1 MAIIPLKSKA
11 KNPLHIVCCAMF
23 LSGVIEMKL
32 RELREQKG
40 VTQKEVATAVG
51 CTATV
56 YSRYERE
63 EREPDISTL
72 CSLADYFEVSIDSL
86 IGYSNKQKSEG

>member
-1 MAIIPLKSKA
+1 MIY
-11 KNPLHIVCCAMF
+11 

-40 VTQKEVATAVG
+40 VTQKEVATAIG

-72 CSLADYFEVSIDSL
+72 CSLADYFEVSTDTL
-86 IGYSNKQKSEG
+86 IGYINNRKT

>member
-1 MAIIPLKSKA
+1 
-11 KNPLHIVCCAMF
+11 MF

-40 VTQKEVATAVG
+40 VTQKEVATAIG

-56 YSRYERE
+56 YSRYERG
-63 EREPDISTL
+63 EREPDIATL
-72 CSLADYFEVSIDSL
+72 CSLANYFQVSTDTL
-86 IGYSNKQKSEG
+86 IGYTKSQ

>member
-1 MAIIPLKSKA
+1 
-11 KNPLHIVCCAMF
+11 MF
-23 LSGVIEMKL
+23 LNGVIEMKL

-40 VTQKEVATAVG
+40 VTQKEVADAIG

-56 YSRYERE
+56 YSRYERG

-72 CSLADYFEVSIDSL
+72 CSLADYFEVSTDTL
-86 IGYSNKQKSEG
+86 IGYINKQKI

>member
-1 MAIIPLKSKA
+1 MICY
-11 KNPLHIVCCAMF
+11 VMF

-51 CTATV
+51 CTSTV
-56 YSRYERE
+56 YSRYERG
-63 EREPDISTL
+63 EREPDITTL
-72 CSLADYFEVSIDSL
+72 CRLADYFGVSVDYIV
-86 IGYSNKQKSEG
+86 GRTNEKA

>member
-1 MAIIPLKSKA
+1 
-11 KNPLHIVCCAMF
+11 
-23 LSGVIEMKL
+23 MKL

-40 VTQKEVATAVG
+40 VTQKEVAIAIR
-51 CTATV
+51 CTPTV

-72 CSLADYFEVSIDSL
+72 CSLADYFEVSTDTL
-86 IGYSNKQKSEG
+86 IGYINNRKT

>member
-1 MAIIPLKSKA
+1 
-11 KNPLHIVCCAMF
+11 MF

-40 VTQKEVATAVG
+40 VTQKEVATAIG

-63 EREPDISTL
+63 EREPDIATL
-72 CSLADYFEVSIDSL
+72 CSLANYFQVSTDTL
-86 IGYSNKQKSEG
+86 IGYTKSK

>member
-1 MAIIPLKSKA
+1 MI
-11 KNPLHIVCCAMF
+11 CFAMSQ
-23 LSGVIEMKL
+23 SGVIEMKL

-40 VTQKEVATAVG
+40 VTQKEVATAIG

-72 CSLADYFEVSIDSL
+72 CNLADYFEVSTDVL
-86 IGYSNKQKSEG
+86 IGYIKRHKT

>member
-1 MAIIPLKSKA
+1 MLTICF
-11 KNPLHIVCCAMF
+11 VMF
-23 LSGVIEMKL
+23 LNGVTEMKL

-40 VTQKEVATAVG
+40 VTQKEVADAIR

-56 YSRYERE
+56 YSRYERG

-72 CSLADYFEVSIDSL
+72 CSLADYFEVSTDTL
-86 IGYSNKQKSEG
+86 IGYIKKHKI

>member
-1 MAIIPLKSKA
+1 MY
-11 KNPLHIVCCAMF
+11 

-32 RELREQKG
+32 RELRKQKG
-40 VTQKEVATAVG
+40 ATQKEVAAAIG
-51 CTATV
+51 CTPTV

-72 CSLADYFEVSIDSL
+72 CSLADYFEVSTDTL
-86 IGYSNKQKSEG
+86 IGYINKHET

>member
-1 MAIIPLKSKA
+1 
-11 KNPLHIVCCAMF
+11 MF
-23 LSGVIEMKL
+23 SSGVIEMKL
-32 RELREQKG
+32 RELRERKG

-56 YSRYERE
+56 YSRYERG

-72 CSLADYFEVSIDSL
+72 CSLADYFNVSIDSI
-86 IGYSNKQKSEG
+86 IGYSCKRKTEQ

>member
-1 MAIIPLKSKA
+1 
-11 KNPLHIVCCAMF
+11 MF

-40 VTQKEVATAVG
+40 VTQKEVATAIG

-72 CSLADYFEVSIDSL
+72 CNLADYFEVSTDVL
-86 IGYSNKQKSEG
+86 IGYIKRHKT

>member
-1 MAIIPLKSKA
+1 
-11 KNPLHIVCCAMF
+11 MF

-40 VTQKEVATAVG
+40 VTQKEVADAIG

-56 YSRYERE
+56 YSRYERG
-63 EREPDISTL
+63 EREPDIAML
-72 CSLADYFEVSIDSL
+72 CSLADYFRVSVDSI
-86 IGYSNKQKSEG
+86 IGYDTHLKNKN

>member
-1 MAIIPLKSKA
+1 MICS
-11 KNPLHIVCCAMF
+11 AMF

-40 VTQKEVATAVG
+40 VTQKEVADAIG

-56 YSRYERE
+56 YSRYERG

-72 CSLADYFEVSIDSL
+72 CSLADYFKVSTDAL
-86 IGYSNKQKSEG
+86 IGYIKKT

>member
-1 MAIIPLKSKA
+1 MLRTI
-11 KNPLHIVCCAMF
+11 CCAMF

-51 CTATV
+51 CTSTV
-56 YSRYERE
+56 YSRYERG

-72 CSLADYFEVSIDSL
+72 CSLADYFKVSIDSI
-86 IGYSNKQKSEG
+86 IGYSCKRKNEQ

>member
-1 MAIIPLKSKA
+1 
-11 KNPLHIVCCAMF
+11 MF

-40 VTQKEVATAVG
+40 VTQKEVADAIG

-56 YSRYERE
+56 YSRYERG

-72 CSLADYFEVSIDSL
+72 CSLADYFEVSTDIL
-86 IGYSNKQKSEG
+86 IGYIKKHKI

>member
-1 MAIIPLKSKA
+1 M
-11 KNPLHIVCCAMF
+11 HIVCFVMF
-23 LSGVIEMKL
+23 LNGVIEMKL

-40 VTQKEVATAVG
+40 VIQKEVADAIG

-56 YSRYERE
+56 YSRYERG

-72 CSLADYFEVSIDSL
+72 CSLADYFEVSTDVL
-86 IGYSNKQKSEG
+86 IGYIKKSKT

>member
-1 MAIIPLKSKA
+1 MAKSRL
-11 KNPLHIVCCAMF
+11 PTICFVMF
-23 LSGVIEMKL
+23 LSGVNEMKL

-40 VTQKEVATAVG
+40 VTPKEVAEAIG

-56 YSRYERE
+56 YSRYERG

-72 CSLADYFEVSIDSL
+72 CSLADYFEVSTDTL
-86 IGYSNKQKSEG
+86 IGYIKKHKI

>member
-1 MAIIPLKSKA
+1 MVKSRL
-11 KNPLHIVCCAMF
+11 PTICFAMF
-23 LSGVIEMKL
+23 SSGVIEMKL

-51 CTATV
+51 CTPTV
-56 YSRYERE
+56 YSRYERG

-72 CSLADYFEVSIDSL
+72 CSLADYFEVSTDAL
-86 IGYSNKQKSEG
+86 IGYIKKYKI

>member
-1 MAIIPLKSKA
+1 
-11 KNPLHIVCCAMF
+11 MF
-23 LSGVIEMKL
+23 LNGVTEMKL

-40 VTQKEVATAVG
+40 VTQKEVADAIG

-56 YSRYERE
+56 YSRYERG

-72 CSLADYFEVSIDSL
+72 CSLADYFEVSTDTL
-86 IGYSNKQKSEG
+86 IGYINKQKI

>member
-1 MAIIPLKSKA
+1 
-11 KNPLHIVCCAMF
+11 MF
-23 LSGVIEMKL
+23 LSGVTDLKL

-40 VTQKEVATAVG
+40 VTQKDVATAVG

-56 YSRYERE
+56 YSRYERG

-72 CSLADYFEVSIDSL
+72 CSLADYFEVSIDKL
-86 IGYSNKQKSEG
+86 IGYINKHK

>member
-1 MAIIPLKSKA
+1 
-11 KNPLHIVCCAMF
+11 MF

-40 VTQKEVATAVG
+40 VTQKEVATAIG

-56 YSRYERE
+56 YSRYERG

-72 CSLADYFEVSIDSL
+72 CSLADYFKVSTDAL
-86 IGYSNKQKSEG
+86 IGYIKKT

>member
-1 MAIIPLKSKA
+1 MLRTI
-11 KNPLHIVCCAMF
+11 CCVMF
-23 LSGVIEMKL
+23 LSGVIETKL
-32 RELREQKG
+32 RELRRQKG

-72 CSLADYFEVSIDSL
+72 CSLAAYFEVSIDSL

>member
-1 MAIIPLKSKA
+1 MLRTI
-11 KNPLHIVCCAMF
+11 CCAMF

-51 CTATV
+51 CTSTV
-56 YSRYERE
+56 YSRYERG

-72 CSLADYFEVSIDSL
+72 CSLADYFKVSIDSI
-86 IGYSNKQKSEG
+86 IGYSCKRKTE

>member
-1 MAIIPLKSKA
+1 
-11 KNPLHIVCCAMF
+11 MF
-23 LSGVIEMKL
+23 SSGVIKVKL

-51 CTATV
+51 CTSTV
-56 YSRYERE
+56 YSRYERG

-72 CSLADYFEVSIDSL
+72 CSLADYFKVSIDSI
-86 IGYSNKQKSEG
+86 IGYSCKRKNEQ